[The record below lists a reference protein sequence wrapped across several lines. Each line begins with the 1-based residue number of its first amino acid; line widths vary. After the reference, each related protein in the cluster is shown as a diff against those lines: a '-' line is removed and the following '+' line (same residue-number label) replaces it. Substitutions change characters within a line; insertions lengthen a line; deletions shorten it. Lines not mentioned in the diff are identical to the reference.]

1 MYLNSERKPNC
12 YPISAVGLEGCLN
25 PVDKTRNFGKS
36 KEVMDEPSPA
46 AVLIPTL
53 PSAPS
58 QSLCV
63 GARTCMGMHTPSGE
77 SEAVMSSLTVLYP
90 L

>member
-36 KEVMDEPSPA
+36 KEVMDEHPHAWACIHLLGKVKLLCLHSLYSTHFS
-46 AVLIPTL
+46 LIL
-53 PSAPS
+53 
-58 QSLCV
+58 
-63 GARTCMGMHTPSGE
+63 
-77 SEAVMSSLTVLYP
+77 
-90 L
+90 